1 MATSVMTHFASL
13 PDPRSPMGKRH
24 VLSDMLTI
32 AICAVI
38 CGADGWS
45 AVEEFGRAKH
55 KWFATFLEL
64 PHGVPSH
71 DTFGRV
77 FAALDPAAFEACFG
91 TWVASLAQDCNGNEN
106 GNAGKLVSFDGK
118 SIRRSFEHAWDA
130 SGMAHLVSAFVGANR
145 LVLGQVA
152 LAARDGQAAGDNE
165 ITALPRL
172 LDLLDLRGATV
183 SIDAI
188 GCQRALAAKVLEK
201 RADYVLCVKEN
212 QPTLHAK
219 LKALLDEAILDG
231 GMHLSS
237 FQEVDGDHG
246 RIETRQV
253 WASDQVQHL
262 RLPEPW
268 PGLASVAC
276 VRRVREVIGGDTSD
290 ERSYYISSLKG
301 ADAAGMAE
309 AIRGHWGIENQL
321 HWHLDV
327 SFGEDA
333 CRVRKGHGAENFSRL
348 RRIALNL
355 LQQEITNTRGV
366 KIKRLRAGWDH
377 DYLLRVLTG

>member
-1 MATSVMTHFASL
+1 MATSVMTCFASL
-13 PDPRSPMGKRH
+13 PDPRSPLGKRH

-64 PHGVPSH
+64 PHGIPSH

-77 FAALDPAAFEACFG
+77 FAALDPQAFEECFG
-91 TWVASLAQDCNGNEN
+91 AWVAALAGDGA
-106 GNAGKLVSFDGK
+106 GGKLVSVDGK
-118 SIRRSFEHAWDA
+118 SIRRSFEHAWDQ
-130 SGMAHLVSAFVGANR
+130 SGMAHLVSAFAGANR
-145 LVLGQVA
+145 LVLGQLA
-152 LAARDGQAAGDNE
+152 LAGRDGQVPGDNE

-172 LDLLDLRGATV
+172 LDLLDLRGKTV

-188 GCQRALAAKVLEK
+188 GCQRSVAAKILEE

-231 GMHLSS
+231 GMNLSS

-246 RIETRQV
+246 RIETRRV
-253 WASDQVQHL
+253 WATDQVQHL

-276 VRRVREVIGGDTSD
+276 VRRVREVIGGESSD

-309 AIRGHWGIENQL
+309 AIRGHWGIENRL

-355 LQQEITNTRGV
+355 LQRETSNKRGV

-377 DYLLRVLTG
+377 DYLLRILTG

>member
-1 MATSVMTHFASL
+1 MATSLMTCFASL

-45 AVEEFGRAKH
+45 AVEEFGRAKY

-77 FAALDPAAFEACFG
+77 FAALDPAAFEECFG
-91 TWVASLAQDCNGNEN
+91 AWVASLARDGNS
-106 GNAGKLVSFDGK
+106 GKRVSLDGK
-118 SIRRSFEHAWDA
+118 SIRRSFGHAWDQ
-130 SGMAHLVSAFVGANR
+130 SGMAHLVSAFVGSNR

-152 LAARDGQAAGDNE
+152 LAGKQGRVAGDNE

-188 GCQRALAAKVLEK
+188 GCQRSVAAKVLEK
-201 RADYVLCVKEN
+201 KADYVLCVKQN

-231 GMHLSS
+231 TMGLSS

-246 RIETRQV
+246 RVETRRV
-253 WASDQVQHL
+253 WASGQVQHL
-262 RLPEPW
+262 RPPEPW
-268 PGLASVAC
+268 PALASMAC
-276 VRRVREVIGGDTSD
+276 VQRLREVAGGSTTT
-290 ERSYYISSLKG
+290 ERHYYISSLK
-301 ADAAGMAE
+301 ADACGLAE

-321 HWHLDV
+321 HWHLDM

-333 CRVRKGHGAENFSRL
+333 CRIRKGHGAENFSRL

-355 LQQEITNTRGV
+355 LQQEKTNTRGV

>member
-1 MATSVMTHFASL
+1 
-13 PDPRSPMGKRH
+13 MGKRH

-55 KWFATFLEL
+55 KWFATFLQL

-77 FAALDPAAFEACFG
+77 FAALDPRAFEACFG
-91 TWVASLAQDCNGNEN
+91 TWAASLAQDGNG
-106 GNAGKLVSFDGK
+106 GKLVSFDGK
-118 SIRRSFEHAWDA
+118 SIRRSFEHAWDQ

-152 LAARDGQAAGDNE
+152 LVGGDGQAVGDNE

-172 LDLLDLRGATV
+172 LNLLDLRGATV

-188 GCQRALAAKVLEK
+188 GCQRSVASKVLEK
-201 RADYVLCVKEN
+201 KADYVLCVKEN

-219 LKALLDEAILDG
+219 IKALLDEAILDG
-231 GMHLSS
+231 GMNLSS

-246 RIETRQV
+246 RIETRRV
-253 WASDQVQHL
+253 WATDQVQHL

-268 PGLASVAC
+268 PGLASIAC
-276 VRRVREVIGGDTSD
+276 VRRVREVIGGESSD
-290 ERSYYISSLKG
+290 ERHYYISSITG
-301 ADAAGMAE
+301 GDAARLAE
-309 AIRGHWGIENQL
+309 AIRGHWGIENKL

-355 LQQEITNTRGV
+355 LQRETTNKRGV

>member
-1 MATSVMTHFASL
+1 MAAFPPPVTSVMAHFSSL

-55 KWFATFLEL
+55 EWFATFLGL

-77 FAALDPAAFEACFG
+77 FAALDPAAFESCFG
-91 TWVASLAQDCNGNEN
+91 AWAAALS
-106 GNAGKLVSFDGK
+106 AGSGGGLVSLDGK
-118 SIRRSFEHAWDA
+118 SLRRSFEHAWDR
-130 SGMAHLVSAFVGANR
+130 SGMAHLVSAFAGANR

-152 LAARDGQAAGDNE
+152 LEAGQGREPGDNE

-172 LDLLDLRGATV
+172 LDLLDLRGSTV
-183 SIDAI
+183 SIDAV
-188 GCQRALAAKVLEK
+188 GCQRSVSAKVLEK
-201 RADYVLCVKEN
+201 GADYVLCVKEN

-219 LKALLDEAILDG
+219 LKALLDEAVLDG
-231 GMHLSS
+231 QMPLDH
-237 FQEVDGDHG
+237 FREVDGDHG
-246 RIETRQV
+246 RIETREV

-262 RLPEPW
+262 RLREPW

-276 VRRVREVIGGDTSD
+276 VRRVREVIGGDSSD
-290 ERSYYISSLKG
+290 ERSYYISSIRRPG
-301 ADAAGMAE
+301 AAALAE
-309 AIRGHWGIENQL
+309 AIRGHWGIENRL

-355 LQQEITNTRGV
+355 LHRETTNPRGL
-366 KIKRLRAGWDH
+366 KIKRQRAGWDH